1 VKKLLKRADGT
12 YSQHGLWDSI
22 RENKGSGNKPTKEML
37 KQEAKIRSKKYEQG
51 GILDES
57 ELQINTNLAPNGKP
71 SNLNAIQYK
80 LVRTPAFKK
89 WFGDWE
95 NDPKNA
101 SKVIDANG
109 EPLVCYHGTF
119 RDFTVFRIWYKKT
132 LPFGRND
139 LDFEIGSHFGTF
151 EQAKDRNFY
160 VKPYFVN
167 IKNLIRTFDKHN
179 WIVASYKQ
187 IFKEL
192 KLDVPKLNNY
202 PLIINGDEY
211 EIVLSTLKKHKIDGI
226 VYLNKYEG
234 TQKDDSYI
242 VFNPNQIKLADG
254 TNTTFDS
261 NNPDFRYDKGGE
273 TYSNTEK
280 LIVELKKHSDYKK
293 GKEGFD
299 KETGQKYRY
308 DSYTLK
314 YPYASYWLVKLW
326 DKSAEENGE
335 KNSRNFIYKN
345 KHSFSFDRGTFK
357 GERDGRIRFVELI
370 ELNDDY
376 KQGGKVKTYW
386 YKGLFNT
393 NYFTK

>member
-1 VKKLLKRADGT
+1 MSKL
-12 YSQHGLWDSI
+12 
-22 RENKGSGNKPTKEML
+22 
-37 KQEAKIRSKKYEQG
+37 
-51 GILDES
+51 
-57 ELQINTNLAPNGKP
+57 LAPNGKP
-71 SNLNAIQYK
+71 SNLTPEKYK
-80 LVRTPAFKK
+80 LVRTPAFKE

-151 EQAKDRNFY
+151 EQARDRDFY
-160 VKPYFVN
+160 VKQYFVN
-167 IKNLIRTFDKHN
+167 IKNLIRTTDKHN

-187 IFKEL
+187 IFSEL
-192 KLDVPKLNNY
+192 NIDVPKLENY
-202 PLIINGDEY
+202 PKIINGDEY

-226 VYLNKYEG
+226 IYLNKYEG

-254 TNTTFDS
+254 TNTTFDE
-261 NNPDFRYDKGGE
+261 NNPDIRYEQGGK

-293 GKEGFD
+293 GIENFD
-299 KETGQKYRY
+299 KETGQKYRHDRY
-308 DSYTLK
+308 ILK
-314 YPYASYWLVKLW
+314 YPFASYWLVKLW
-326 DKSAEENGE
+326 EKAAEENGD
-335 KNSRNFIYKN
+335 KNARNFIYNN
-345 KHSFSFDRGTFK
+345 KYSFAFDRGKFK
-357 GERDGRIRFVELI
+357 GERDGKIRLLEEI

-376 KQGGKVKTYW
+376 KQGGKVKKYW
-386 YKGLFNT
+386 YKGLFS
-393 NYFTK
+393 